1 MKSMNRLLTIALVSL
16 LALPVVACANNDAP
30 AQQDGQAKFEK
41 RMTQA
46 EAQKL
51 LSDLQQAGPVCRT
64 RIPTCSYSSPDA
76 DGIVVFEAMV
86 DCATVAC
93 PLLDQ
98 EQCN

>member
-1 MKSMNRLLTIALVSL
+1 MNRLLTIALAAL
-16 LALPVVACANNDAP
+16 LALPVVACAANDAP

-51 LSDLQQAGPVCRT
+51 LSDLEQAGPTCRT

-76 DGIVVFEAMV
+76 DGIVVFEALV
-86 DCATVAC
+86 NCGTVSCAM
-93 PLLDQ
+93 LDE

>member
-1 MKSMNRLLTIALVSL
+1 MNRLLTIALAAL

-51 LSDLQQAGPVCRT
+51 LSDLEQAGPVCRQ
-64 RIPTCSYSSPDA
+64 RLPTCSYSSPDA
-76 DGIVVFEAMV
+76 DGIVVFEALV
-86 DCATVAC
+86 NCGTVAC
-93 PLLDQ
+93 ALLDE